1 MRHKRIF
8 ERRSFRLK
16 ALRASL
22 RNVTGTATQWDF
34 PFALQIHP
42 ELLRSFTPPHI
53 LDDEG
58 YYLVGE
64 IVRVI
69 DAALH
74 GRLPA
79 RLVSLGKYLALKVA
93 FVAQHRRR
101 ETPETMTLR
110 ILIGPCDSH
119 HRAVYVGRIEPPF

>member
-1 MRHKRIF
+1 MRI
-8 ERRSFRLK
+8 
-16 ALRASL
+16 
-22 RNVTGTATQWDF
+22 Q
-34 PFALQIHP
+34 P
-42 ELLRSFTPPHI
+42 ELLRNYTLPDI
-53 LDDEG
+53 CDDEG
-58 YYLVGE
+58 FYLVGE
-64 IVRVI
+64 IVRII

-101 ETPETMTLR
+101 ETPETMTLW

-119 HRAVYVGRIEPPF
+119 RPAVYVGRIEPPF